1 MRMARF
7 KQITDWKKFIVLYPK
22 VIPEE
27 LCNEIAHQARLLAG
41 KHDRI
46 HPGMYTD
53 IRPADGGDFFEQL
66 EDMCQVLFDPYYEM
80 YRYNFNL
87 TYGELVY
94 DSISLTH
101 YNPGSQNEM
110 HIDLDFLA
118 NDGTRGASGPIG
130 ASCPVVSA
138 SSYKGGELYFLNQDF
153 TIKPDIGDLLLFPS
167 NFAYPHRVNLIEG
180 ERICVFPYYRHVAPP
195 HARNEDTLSE
205 VSNANKQK

>member
-1 MRMARF
+1 MARF

-22 VIPEE
+22 VLPEE
-27 LCNEIAHQARLLAG
+27 LCLEIAHRVRELARINN
-41 KHDRI
+41 RI
-46 HPGMYTD
+46 QHGMHTD
-53 IRPADGGDFFEQL
+53 IRPSDGGAFFEEL

-80 YRYNFNL
+80 YRNQHNL

-101 YNPGSQNEM
+101 YNPGSNNDM

-118 NDGTRGASGPIG
+118 NDGTRGSSGPIG
-130 ASCPVVSA
+130 ASCPVVA
-138 SSYKGGELYFLNQDF
+138 ANSYTGGELYFLNQDV

-167 NFAYPHRVNLIEG
+167 NFTYPHRVNVIGG

-205 VSNANKQK
+205 VSNANKSQ

>member
-1 MRMARF
+1 MARF

-41 KHDRI
+41 KHNRI

-138 SSYKGGELYFLNQDF
+138 NSYKGGELYFLNQDV

>member
-1 MRMARF
+1 MARF

-138 SSYKGGELYFLNQDF
+138 NSYKGGELYFLNQDV

>member
-1 MRMARF
+1 MARF

-22 VIPEE
+22 VLPKE
-27 LCNEIAHQARLLAG
+27 LCEEIAHHVRGLA
-41 KHDRI
+41 KINNRVQY
-46 HPGMYTD
+46 GMHTD
-53 IRPADGGDFFEQL
+53 IRPSDGGDFFEQL

-80 YRYNFNL
+80 YRNQHNL

-101 YNPGSQNEM
+101 YNPGSSNQM

-118 NDGTRGASGPIG
+118 NDGTRGSSGPIG
-130 ASCPVVSA
+130 ASCPVVS
-138 SSYKGGELYFLNQDF
+138 SDSYAGGELYFLNQDI

-167 NFAYPHRVNLIEG
+167 NFTYPHKVNVIEG

-205 VSNANKQK
+205 VSNANKSK